1 MSVDRGGYGVEGVV
15 AAHASIGHERNRRGA
30 AAQAGSAHLQF
41 HCGHSDQ
48 SVHVHFHLGQH
59 GWRLTDDDGT
69 GPQPSREPDVGDADV
84 AVGDG
89 DVIAAE
95 DADAEGV
102 GGTFWLYADA
112 IVNDIRQVQ
121 SMISELDADDARRLA
136 AVALMVDARGQLQ
149 RASQQLQEQRV
160 LDGAVLPVAWRRV
173 RRRRE

>member
-1 MSVDRGGYGVEGVV
+1 M
-15 AAHASIGHERNRRGA
+15 
-30 AAQAGSAHLQF
+30 QF

-69 GPQPSREPDVGDADV
+69 GPQWSREPDVGDADV

-102 GGTFWLYADA
+102 GDTLRLYANALVD
-112 IVNDIRQVQ
+112 DFKQVQ
-121 SMISELDADDARRLA
+121 SMISELDADDIPEAGGGSTDGGCLWTTAKGLA
-136 AVALMVDARGQLQ
+136 AIARAEDAGWG
-149 RASQQLQEQRV
+149 RAAGRMEARETKERV
-160 LDGAVLPVAWRRV
+160 GL
-173 RRRRE
+173 